1 MVSNGSEGL
10 IYFIVLFFQAIAVL
24 VYGVIIRSRSLTFMP
39 IFFLVVGVMSVIYI
53 VVYKLLDAIT
63 SILMIGCTGLLLLGL
78 GIVAVMMR
86 ERITKF
92 SEQLSDWKA

>member
-1 MVSNGSEGL
+1 
-10 IYFIVLFFQAIAVL
+10 
-24 VYGVIIRSRSLTFMP
+24 MP

-53 VVYKLLDAIT
+53 VVYKLLDVIT

-78 GIVAVMMR
+78 GIVSVMMR

>member
-53 VVYKLLDAIT
+53 VVYKLLDVIT

-78 GIVAVMMR
+78 GIAAVMMR
-86 ERITKF
+86 ERISKF

>member
-53 VVYKLLDAIT
+53 VVYKLLDVIT

-92 SEQLSDWKA
+92 SERLSEWKA